1 MDISDY
7 AIHEPLWIDFLENYS
22 NYEKYPLVGD
32 IFEDVSELFSHY
44 FANYKYNIDKSDV
57 SFVLNVKEN

>member
-7 AIHEPLWIDFLENYS
+7 AMHEPLWIDFLENYS
-22 NYEKYPLVGD
+22 DYEKYPFMGD

-44 FANYKYNIDKSDV
+44 FANHKYNINKPDISFDKD
-57 SFVLNVKEN
+57 N

>member
-44 FANYKYNIDKSDV
+44 FSVHKYNIDKSDV
-57 SFVLNVKEN
+57 SNVKDN